1 MSRARRKMRRKLMK
15 QMRKGSLSAA
25 ERRELLELD
34 REVNRATR
42 HGAAIG
48 AAGLGT
54 ALAIANKAGAGDAL
68 SDFLDERKEKRT
80 EKKKAKFQDKSQ
92 KAGDKISDQVKE
104 DAKKELMDSLPKDRS
119 GVSIR
124 DMEIA
129 EMQDIKEDEENFED
143 KDMNDTLIQYQM
155 EKAKATSI
163 PDGPVGPDRSNEG
176 FQEAQRV
183 QAAREAMH
191 EFRDSEP
198 TEAEETAARRQRLLD
213 ERMMQDDMGN
223 MEMIVGPGREQ
234 GFDDPIGLGAM
245 PAGSGI
251 PFRMDGP
258 RVSNE
263 YGGNT
268 PFLRK
273 MRDRI
278 RKKFR

>member
-1 MSRARRKMRRKLMK
+1 MRRKLMK

-34 REVNRATR
+34 REVNRANR
-42 HGAAIG
+42 QGAAIG

-183 QAAREAMH
+183 QAAREAMQ

-251 PFRMDGP
+251 PFRVGGP
-258 RVSNE
+258 RVRNAN
-263 YGGNT
+263 GGNT
-268 PFLRK
+268 PFLRQ